1 MLFLERLRTPKDR
14 QHLVELFHR
23 HWGHPLPLT
32 PTPELTITPAVLKL
46 GWASLPRTHILTDAI
61 QPATAPGERCSKV
74 CTTLTLACVVSQHAI
89 SELNLSDPLLG
100 SCSFSCMLSLL
111 LPSFLHVQAGMA
123 GPPMH
128 THCFVACRCVNG
140 FMHACKSQ
148 PRHRAWPWLSVAA

>member
-32 PTPELTITPAVLKL
+32 PTPELIITPAVLKL
-46 GWASLPRTHILTDAI
+46 GWASSPRTHIQTDAI
-61 QPATAPGERCSKV
+61 QPTTAPGERCTKV
-74 CTTLTLACVVSQHAI
+74 CTTLTFACAVSRHAI

-111 LPSFLHVQAGMA
+111 LPSSIFKLGWPVPRCA
-123 GPPMH
+123 
-128 THCFVACRCVNG
+128 HCFLSYRCING

-148 PRHRAWPWLSVAA
+148 PQHRAWPRPSVAA